1 MAHQYWI
8 GYDIGSSS
16 VKAALIDSGKGTEV
30 GRVQFPKKEM
40 PISAP
45 QPGWGEQDPTL
56 WWKNAVLATRELL
69 QNTQAAPEQI
79 QGIGISYQMHG
90 LVAVDQGLIPV
101 RPSIIWCDSRAVRS
115 GDALLEKVGEAAC
128 RHSLLNAPGNF
139 TLSKLAWVKEH
150 EPRVYEKIHKI
161 MLPGDYIAMRLSGR
175 CTTTASGLSE
185 GILWDFGRH
194 EPAWWLLDAAGIG
207 HKLLP
212 EIVPTFGEQV
222 HLRGEGAREI
232 GLPEGIPVLYRA
244 GDQPN
249 NALSLNVMQP
259 GEVAATGGTS
269 GVVYAVT
276 DRTQTGEMG
285 RINNFAHVNHRP
297 DAPRIGKLLCIN
309 GTGIQYSWMQ
319 QNIAPG
325 LDYPEMNR
333 QGAEIPVGC
342 DGLRIYPFG
351 NGAERMLDNARVG
364 ARISGLDFNL
374 HSRPHLYRAA
384 LEGIAFS
391 FVYGM
396 EILKQDGVPLQKIKA
411 GNDNLFR
418 ARVFSETIATLTGSS
433 IDMVETTGAAGAARA
448 AAVAAGAFPSMT
460 EATATDAVQLSYEP
474 LPEAGPYREAY
485 AGWKKELTEQLKHPK
500 Q

>member
-1 MAHQYWI
+1 MYWI

-16 VKAALIDSGKGTEV
+16 VKAALIDSETGSEL

-45 QPGWGEQDPTL
+45 RPGWGEQDPDL
-56 WWKNAVLATRELL
+56 WWKNAVLATAELL
-69 QNTQAAPEQI
+69 GSTGVAPEKI
-79 QGIGISYQMHG
+79 RGIGISYQMHG
-90 LVAVDQGLIPV
+90 LVAVDQNLDPV
-101 RPSIIWCDSRAVRS
+101 RPSIIWCDSRAVGS

-128 RHSLLNAPGNF
+128 REHLLNAPGNF
-139 TLSKLAWVKEH
+139 TLSKLVWVQQH
-150 EPRVYEKIHKI
+150 EPRVFAKIHKI

-185 GILWDFGRH
+185 GILWDFSRH
-194 EPAWWLLDAAGIG
+194 EPAWWLLKAAGIG
-207 HKLLP
+207 RELLP

-222 HLRGEGAREI
+222 VLGGDGAREM

-249 NALSLNVMQP
+249 NALSLNVMEP

-276 DRTQTGEMG
+276 DRTQTGEMS
-285 RINNFAHVNHRP
+285 RINNFAHVNHRS

-319 QNIAPG
+319 HQVSPG

-333 QGAEIPVGC
+333 QGAAIPVGC
-342 DGLRIYPFG
+342 EGLRVYPFG
-351 NGAERMLDNARVG
+351 NGAERMLGNARIG

-396 EILKQDGVPLQKIKA
+396 EILKQDGVPLQKIRA

-433 IDMVETTGAAGAARA
+433 IEMVATTGAAGAARA

-460 EATATDAVQLSYEP
+460 EATATDAVQLRYEP
-474 LPEAGPYREAY
+474 LPEAGAYREAY
-485 AGWKKELTEQLKHPK
+485 EGWKHELTEQLKHPIP
-500 Q
+500 